1 MDEEHVIPNES
12 DEEEDE
18 NMDGQS
24 KTIDLFDFRNFIVIG
39 FFKWVDLSWLL
50 DHMYF
55 FEGRD
60 YSKDPSAEDEK
71 TFELILEKQLAEL
84 DDAGKE
90 GRSLRNKAGV
100 A

>member
-1 MDEEHVIPNES
+1 
-12 DEEEDE
+12 
-18 NMDGQS
+18 
-24 KTIDLFDFRNFIVIG
+24 
-39 FFKWVDLSWLL
+39 
-50 DHMYF
+50 MYF

-60 YSKDPSAEDEK
+60 YSKDPSEEDEK

-90 GRSLRNKAGV
+90 SRSLRNKAGV